1 MIVNRRKI
9 LKGSSAMAAM
19 AAVPQAARVQV
30 AQGAPLFAP
39 IPGAWKQYEIKT
51 ALEIVSSQGS
61 VQAWVPIPAFE
72 GDGWMSPGETTW
84 TSKSAEAEEVRDN
97 NSGASMLHVVWPRSE
112 VAPSIEVFS
121 RFSGRDRAVEVS
133 KTVAAVPLSAD
144 RLRHY
149 TAATELLPTDGI
161 VKKTAD
167 RITAGVKTDLN
178 KARQIYE
185 WIIDNTFRDPKS
197 RGCGVGDIAGMLK
210 TGNLS
215 GKCAD
220 LNALFVG
227 LARASNLPAR
237 DLYGIRVA
245 PSAFGYKSLG
255 ANSPTITKAQHC
267 RAEVYIDGIGWLPVD
282 PADVRKVV
290 LEEPPGNLALSDP
303 KVVAARHSLFG
314 AWETNWLAYNDAHD
328 VTLPGSKGSTIAFLM
343 YPQAETAEGRL
354 DSLDPETFKYTITAR
369 ELTT

>member
-1 MIVNRRKI
+1 
-9 LKGSSAMAAM
+9 
-19 AAVPQAARVQV
+19 
-30 AQGAPLFAP
+30 
-39 IPGAWKQYEIKT
+39 
-51 ALEIVSSQGS
+51 
-61 VQAWVPIPAFE
+61 
-72 GDGWMSPGETTW
+72 MSPGETTW
-84 TSKSAEAEEVRDN
+84 TSKSAEAEVVRDN
-97 NSGASMLHVVWPRSE
+97 KSGASMLHVVWPRSE

-144 RLRHY
+144 QLRHY

-167 RITAGVKTDLN
+167 RITAGVKTDID

-227 LARASNLPAR
+227 LACASSLPAR

-255 ANSPTITKAQHC
+255 GTC
-267 RAEVYIDGIGWLPVD
+267 RGT
-282 PADVRKVV
+282 
-290 LEEPPGNLALSDP
+290 ALSGGSLHRRHGLATGRSSGRP
-303 KVVAARHSLFG
+303 QGRARRATRQFSL
-314 AWETNWLAYNDAHD
+314 ER
-328 VTLPGSKGSTIAFLM
+328 S
-343 YPQAETAEGRL
+343 EGRRCTPL
-354 DSLDPETFKYTITAR
+354 LIRRVGD
-369 ELTT
+369 ELVGLQ